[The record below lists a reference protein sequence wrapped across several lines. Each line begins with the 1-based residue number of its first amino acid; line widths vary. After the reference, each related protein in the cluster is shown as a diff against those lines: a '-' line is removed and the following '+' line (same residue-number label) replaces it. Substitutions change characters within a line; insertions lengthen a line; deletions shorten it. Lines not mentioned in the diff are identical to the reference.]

1 MMALTMVMVGCIE
14 TRMRF
19 CVCCA
24 NDFVLIVDAIDVVV
38 YMRRFVVRV
47 PEQQYGVRIVG
58 AEIVHA
64 SLARCVWHMRTFFA
78 NSPYNYRF

>member
-1 MMALTMVMVGCIE
+1 MMALTMVMVRCVE

-24 NDFVLIVDAIDVVV
+24 NVFALIVDAIDVVV
-38 YMRRFVVRV
+38 LMRRFVVRV
-47 PEQQYGVRIVG
+47 PEQRCGVRIVG

-64 SLARCVWHMRTFFA
+64 SLARCAWHMRTFFA
-78 NSPYNYRF
+78 NSPNNYRF